1 MNKTKLFLLKSLGQL
16 LYPLAKILLRFGI
29 SHEEF
34 NQIAKK
40 IFIDVAQNERE
51 FSIDGRKQST
61 AHISVLTGIQR
72 KEVARLRETEQ
83 LEELDFPDQN
93 RGKKVVNAWLRES
106 KYRDDE
112 GVTLDLPLEDATGPS
127 FSLLVKEH
135 SGDMTVRAL
144 LDELLRVGAVR
155 QLDNQKFR
163 LSSDAYIPHK
173 DAAEKLKILGESA
186 SDLIRT
192 IEHNMQ
198 HELDQSRL
206 QMTLAYNN
214 LPQEALSE
222 FKQLSEHHAHQ
233 ILLLL
238 NDWLAKQD
246 RDVNPS
252 IEGTGRYRAGL
263 GIYYFESPDQ
273 EDSDRED

>member
-72 KEVARLRETEQ
+72 KEVARLREAEQ

-93 RGKKVVNAWLRES
+93 RGKRVVNAWLRET
-106 KYRDDE
+106 KYRDDQ
-112 GVTLDLPLEDATGPS
+112 GVTLDLPLENATGPS
-127 FSLLVKEH
+127 FSSLVKEH
-135 SGDMTVRAL
+135 SGDMTVRAM
-144 LDELLRVGAVR
+144 LDELLRVGAI
-155 QLDNQKFR
+155 QTLENQKFR

-173 DAAEKLKILGESA
+173 DAAEKLRILGEST
-186 SDLIRT
+186 SDLIGT
-192 IEHNMQ
+192 IEHNMA
-198 HELDQSRL
+198 HELSASRL

-214 LPQEALSE
+214 LPQEALAE
-222 FKQLSEHHAHQ
+222 FKQLSERHAHQ
-233 ILLLL
+233 TLLLL
-238 NDWLAKQD
+238 NDWLAKLD
-246 RDVNPS
+246 RDMNPS

-273 EDSDRED
+273 EDSNRED